1 MWPFTQK
8 PVPPPLAEWN
18 EKDKGEMA
26 ADLADVAC
34 APEKWRAVCLVAV
47 DTKGGTMITR
57 YKSEDGSGM
66 ELLGAMSTATKLL
79 QRHEVRRFEE

>member
-1 MWPFTQK
+1 
-8 PVPPPLAEWN
+8 
-18 EKDKGEMA
+18 MA

-79 QRHEVRRFEE
+79 QRHEVGGSRNEPRRPLAQRHPEEQPRPL